1 MRKIGNPNDLA
12 KKYYSSGVDEII
24 FMDAVASLYDRNNL
38 GDIIKKAC
46 NDIFV
51 PITVGGGIRT
61 LSDISNALNSG
72 ADKVAINTQGV
83 KDPNF
88 IVEAAREFG
97 SQCIVGSIESKKT
110 KSGNWEAYVDNGR
123 EPTGL
128 DAIEWA
134 VRLES
139 LGAGEI
145 MLTSVDKEG
154 TKKGLDIEIIDK
166 ISKNTNIPLIACG
179 GVGDISHIKDLCDNV
194 DIDAIALASILHYE
208 IMTVSDIKQ
217 NLLDMSIEVRHD

>member
-1 MRKIGNPNDLA
+1 
-12 KKYYSSGVDEII
+12 
-24 FMDAVASLYDRNNL
+24 
-38 GDIIKKAC
+38 
-46 NDIFV
+46 
-51 PITVGGGIRT
+51 
-61 LSDISNALNSG
+61 
-72 ADKVAINTQGV
+72 
-83 KDPNF
+83 
-88 IVEAAREFG
+88 
-97 SQCIVGSIESKKT
+97 
-110 KSGNWEAYVDNGR
+110 
-123 EPTGL
+123 
-128 DAIEWA
+128 
-134 VRLES
+134 
-139 LGAGEI
+139 